1 MIPFSYSIRNLWTR
15 RLTTLLTASGILLVV
30 FVFTAVLMLAY
41 GLEKTL
47 VETGSNDNAI
57 VIRHGAESEIM
68 SLIDRSAANVI
79 KSQPEIAVDSQ
90 GKPLAVSEVVVL
102 ISLPKRATHKPSN
115 VLIRG
120 GSPES
125 LLMRPQIKLIAGRL
139 YQPGLSQ
146 AIVGAA
152 VAKRFHGIGLGET
165 IRFAMRDWTVVGLFE
180 AQGSG
185 FDSEIWVEEDQLMQA
200 FRRPIFS
207 SLVLRLSSPADFS
220 KLRERLEADP
230 RLNVEV
236 KREKQ
241 FYADQSRLMAT
252 FIRILGIF
260 VTIIFS
266 VGAMIGAMITMYS
279 AVANRTVEIG
289 TLRALGFTR
298 RSILWAFWV
307 ESLLLSLI
315 GASAGLF
322 LASFLQTV
330 TISLVAT
337 ASFSELAFRFS
348 LSPAIAMESIA
359 FALIMGFLGGFL
371 PAVRAARQNIV
382 LALRST

>member
-15 RLTTLLTASGILLVV
+15 RLTTLLTASGISLVV

-79 KSQPEIAVDSQ
+79 KSQPEIAADSQ
-90 GKPLAVSEVVVL
+90 GMPLAVSEVVVL

-152 VAKRFHGIGLGET
+152 AAKRFHSIGLGET

-200 FRRPIFS
+200 FRRPVFS
-207 SLVLRLSSPADFS
+207 SLVLRL
-220 KLRERLEADP
+220 
-230 RLNVEV
+230 
-236 KREKQ
+236 
-241 FYADQSRLMAT
+241 
-252 FIRILGIF
+252 
-260 VTIIFS
+260 
-266 VGAMIGAMITMYS
+266 
-279 AVANRTVEIG
+279 
-289 TLRALGFTR
+289 
-298 RSILWAFWV
+298 
-307 ESLLLSLI
+307 
-315 GASAGLF
+315 
-322 LASFLQTV
+322 
-330 TISLVAT
+330 
-337 ASFSELAFRFS
+337 
-348 LSPAIAMESIA
+348 
-359 FALIMGFLGGFL
+359 
-371 PAVRAARQNIV
+371 
-382 LALRST
+382 

>member
-15 RLTTLLTASGILLVV
+15 RLTTLLTASGISLVV

-79 KSQPEIAVDSQ
+79 KSQPEIAIDSQ

-152 VAKRFHGIGLGET
+152 AAKRFHGIGLGET

-200 FRRPIFS
+200 FRRPVFS
-207 SLVLRLSSPADFS
+207 SLIVRLSSPADFS
-220 KLRERLEADP
+220 SLRARLEADP

-266 VGAMIGAMITMYS
+266 VGAMIGAMITMYA

-315 GASAGLF
+315 GGSAGLF

>member
-15 RLTTLLTASGILLVV
+15 RLTTLLTASGISLVV

-79 KSQPEIAVDSQ
+79 KSQPEIAIDSQ

-185 FDSEIWVEEDQLMQA
+185 FDSEIWVDEDQLMQA
-200 FRRPIFS
+200 FRRPVFS
-207 SLVLRLSSPADFS
+207 SLILRLSSPADFS
-220 KLRERLEADP
+220 SLRARLEADP

-266 VGAMIGAMITMYS
+266 VGAMIGAMITMYA

-315 GASAGLF
+315 GGSAGLV

>member
-15 RLTTLLTASGILLVV
+15 RLTTLLTASGISLVV

-90 GKPLAVSEVVVL
+90 GMPLAVSEVVVL

-207 SLVLRLSSPADFS
+207 SLVLRLSGPADFS

-266 VGAMIGAMITMYS
+266 VGAMIGAMITMYA

-315 GASAGLF
+315 GGSAGLF

-348 LSPAIAMESIA
+348 LSPAIVMESIA

-371 PAVRAARQNIV
+371 PAVRAARQDIV